1 MILQNILQQ
10 GCRIFCGFKDNMN
23 LLAFNIDYI
32 LNTLSIGGVY
42 AIIAIGYTMVYGILR
57 LINFAHADMF
67 MMAGMFMI
75 SAAASFGIYV
85 AIPATILFTAVLGII
100 IEKIAYKPLRNE
112 PRMSAMVSAIAVSY
126 FLVYLANY
134 IWTAIPKPFPDIPFL
149 TKQIS
154 LFGKVR
160 PVAVIVRPIVTVLLV
175 ALLLALIKKTKFGI
189 AMRASSK
196 DFEAASLMGVKV
208 NKVVST
214 TFAIGSA
221 LAAIGAI
228 LYFADHPQVFPTT
241 GGSIGLKCFVAAV
254 FGGIG
259 SIPGA
264 VVGGFVIAF
273 FEVLFTSFFTQWI
286 PQISLFSDA
295 FTFIL
300 LIVILIVKPTG
311 LFGEKLQEKV

>member
-149 TKQIS
+149 TMSAIGWTPTTIPNAHTMRCLYRILQIY
-154 LFGKVR
+154 
-160 PVAVIVRPIVTVLLV
+160 
-175 ALLLALIKKTKFGI
+175 LI
-189 AMRASSK
+189 
-196 DFEAASLMGVKV
+196 
-208 NKVVST
+208 ST
-214 TFAIGSA
+214 T
-221 LAAIGAI
+221 
-228 LYFADHPQVFPTT
+228 
-241 GGSIGLKCFVAAV
+241 AV
-254 FGGIG
+254 
-259 SIPGA
+259 S
-264 VVGGFVIAF
+264 V
-273 FEVLFTSFFTQWI
+273 WR
-286 PQISLFSDA
+286 
-295 FTFIL
+295 
-300 LIVILIVKPTG
+300 
-311 LFGEKLQEKV
+311 